1 MKQMYVWLGVGLL
14 LGIVLVAGGLTAVKL
29 LNRDEGETAVASGGG
44 RVIQSVAVA
53 DGGAPV
59 AVQTTILP
67 AAELPTEP
75 AAASGILVRREDNSL
90 TVGTGGIEVN
100 VEVQVDGDTGQETV
114 QAVPRATGPELEVV
128 VGRNTTLYLDVT
140 DYSMGDAP
148 ESGERTVQQQV
159 RLVDSL
165 EDLPENAEI
174 QAWGNRSGDRVT
186 ADVLVFGT
194 LPLPGN

>member
-1 MKQMYVWLGVGLL
+1 MNKWTLGLIIIVGLSL
-14 LGIVLVAGGLTAVKL
+14 LVAGGLTAVKL
-29 LNRDEGETAVASGGG
+29 LNQDEGETAVAAGGG

-53 DGGAPV
+53 EGGAPV

-100 VEVQVDGDTGQETV
+100 VEVAVDGDTGQETV

-159 RLVDSL
+159 RPVDSL

-174 QAWGNRSGDRVT
+174 QAWGNRSGDRIT

>member
-1 MKQMYVWLGVGLL
+1 MNRWTIGLIIIVGLGL
-14 LGIVLVAGGLTAVKL
+14 LVAGGLTAVKL
-29 LNRDEGETAVASGGG
+29 LNQDEGETAVAAGGG

-53 DGGAPV
+53 EGGAPV

-100 VEVQVDGDTGQETV
+100 VEVAVDGDTGQETV

-140 DYSMGDAP
+140 DYSMGNAP

-159 RLVDSL
+159 RPVDSL

-174 QAWGNRSGDRVT
+174 QAWGNRSGDRIT

>member
-1 MKQMYVWLGVGLL
+1 MSKWTIAVIIILGLGL
-14 LGIVLVAGGLTAVKL
+14 LVAGGLTAVRL
-29 LNRDEGETAVASGGG
+29 LNRDGEETAVASGGG

-53 DGGAPV
+53 DGGAPI

-100 VEVQVDGDTGQETV
+100 VEVQVDGDTGQQTA
-114 QAVPRATGPELEVV
+114 QAVPRATGPELEVI

-140 DYSMGDAP
+140 DYSLSDSG
-148 ESGERTVQQQV
+148 ESGERSVQQQV
-159 RLVDSL
+159 RQVDSL

-174 QAWGNRSGDRVT
+174 QAWGSRSGDRVT
-186 ADVLVFGT
+186 ADVLVFGA

>member
-1 MKQMYVWLGVGLL
+1 MNRWTIGLIIIVGLGL
-14 LGIVLVAGGLTAVKL
+14 LVAGGLTAVKL
-29 LNRDEGETAVASGGG
+29 LNQDEGETAVAAGGG

-53 DGGAPV
+53 EGGAPV

-128 VGRNTTLYLDVT
+128 VGRDTALYLDVT

-159 RLVDSL
+159 RPVDSL

-174 QAWGNRSGDRVT
+174 QAWGNRSGDRIT

>member
-1 MKQMYVWLGVGLL
+1 M
-14 LGIVLVAGGLTAVKL
+14 
-29 LNRDEGETAVASGGG
+29 AVAE
-44 RVIQSVAVA
+44 
-53 DGGAPV
+53 GGAPV

-100 VEVQVDGDTGQETV
+100 VEVAVDGDTGQETV

-159 RLVDSL
+159 RPVDSL

-174 QAWGNRSGDRVT
+174 QAWGNRSGDRIT

>member
-1 MKQMYVWLGVGLL
+1 MNRWTIGLIIIVGLGL
-14 LGIVLVAGGLTAVKL
+14 LVAGGLTAVKL
-29 LNRDEGETAVASGGG
+29 LNQDEGETAVAAGGG

-53 DGGAPV
+53 EGGAPV

-100 VEVQVDGDTGQETV
+100 VEVAVDGDTGQETV

-159 RLVDSL
+159 RPVDSL

-174 QAWGNRSGDRVT
+174 QAWGNRSGDRIT

>member
-1 MKQMYVWLGVGLL
+1 MNRWTIGLIIIVGLGL
-14 LGIVLVAGGLTAVKL
+14 LVAGGLTAVKL
-29 LNRDEGETAVASGGG
+29 LNQDEGETAVAAGGG

-53 DGGAPV
+53 EGGAPV

-67 AAELPTEP
+67 AAELLTEP

-100 VEVQVDGDTGQETV
+100 VEVAVDGDTGQETV

-159 RLVDSL
+159 RPVDSL

-174 QAWGNRSGDRVT
+174 QAWGNRSGDRIT

>member
-1 MKQMYVWLGVGLL
+1 MRQTYVWLGVGLL
-14 LGIVLVAGGLTAVKL
+14 LGIVLVAGGVTAVKL
-29 LNRDEGETAVASGGG
+29 LSRDEGETAVASGGG
-44 RVIQSVAVA
+44 RVIQSVAVD

-67 AAELPTEP
+67 AAELPSEP

-90 TVGTGGIEVN
+90 MVGTGGIEVN
-100 VEVQVDGDTGQETV
+100 VEVTVDGDTGQETM

-140 DYSMGDAP
+140 DYSLSDSG

-174 QAWGNRSGDRVT
+174 QAWGTRSGDRIT

>member
-1 MKQMYVWLGVGLL
+1 MNKWTIGLIIIVGLGL
-14 LGIVLVAGGLTAVKL
+14 LVAGGLTAVKL
-29 LNRDEGETAVASGGG
+29 LTRDGGETAVSSSGG

-53 DGGAPV
+53 EGGAPV

-140 DYSMGDAP
+140 DYSPSDSG

-159 RLVDSL
+159 RPVESL

-174 QAWGNRSGDRVT
+174 QAWGNRSGDRIT
-186 ADVLVFGT
+186 ANVLVFGT

>member
-1 MKQMYVWLGVGLL
+1 MSKWTIAIIIILGLGL
-14 LGIVLVAGGLTAVKL
+14 LVAGGVTAVRL
-29 LNRDEGETAVASGGG
+29 LNRDGGETAVASGGG
-44 RVIQSVAVA
+44 RVIQSVAA
-53 DGGAPV
+53 SDNGAAV

-67 AAELPTEP
+67 AVELPTEP
-75 AAASGILVRREDNSL
+75 AAASGILVRREDNAL

-128 VGRNTTLYLDVT
+128 VGRNTTLYLDIT
-140 DYSMGDAP
+140 DYSMGDAT

-159 RLVDSL
+159 HQVDSL
-165 EDLPENAEI
+165 ADLPENAEI

-186 ADVLVFGT
+186 AVVLVFGA